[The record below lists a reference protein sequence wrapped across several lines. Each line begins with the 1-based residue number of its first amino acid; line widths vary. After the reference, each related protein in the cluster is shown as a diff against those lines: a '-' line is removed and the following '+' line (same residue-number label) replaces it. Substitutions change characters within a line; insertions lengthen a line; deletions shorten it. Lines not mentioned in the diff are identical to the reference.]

1 MQVKFTILRISELRG
16 HEMPAEGR
24 VEELKKDLEKRRVL
38 IKPIVVDRNTMV
50 ILDGHCR
57 CDALKRLGCSKVAV
71 RFVDYSSGEIEVE
84 RWDGG
89 EITKEEV
96 IEAGLSGRLMT
107 PKSSKHMI
115 KNGMGRVHISEVCED
130 AVVPLKK
137 L

>member
-1 MQVKFTILRISELRG
+1 MQVKLNIVLISKLRG

-24 VEELKKDLEKRRVL
+24 VEELMEDLEKRGLL

-57 CDALKRLGCSKVAV
+57 CDALKKLGCSKVAV
-71 RFVDYSSGEIEVE
+71 KFVDYNSRKIEVE

-89 EITKEEV
+89 RITKNEV
-96 IEAGLSGRLMT
+96 IEAGLSGNLMK
-107 PKSSKHMI
+107 PKTSRHVI
-115 KNGMGRVHISEVCED
+115 NNGMGRVHISEICGD
-130 AVVPLKK
+130 MLVPLEK